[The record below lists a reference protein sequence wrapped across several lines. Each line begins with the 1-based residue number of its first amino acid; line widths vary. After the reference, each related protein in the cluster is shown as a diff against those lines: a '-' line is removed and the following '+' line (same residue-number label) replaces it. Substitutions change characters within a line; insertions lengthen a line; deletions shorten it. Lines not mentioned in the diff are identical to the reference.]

1 MFGKRVWTRIIG
13 DRAER
18 SAARFL
24 KRSGFTVVERNVTIG
39 RDEIDIVCVE
49 RGIVVF
55 VEVRYR
61 TAGIGAASESIDLDK
76 VRALQRAASSYRT
89 REGLWEVP
97 ARYDFVFVTEKDGRR
112 EFSHIRG
119 AIDV

>member
-1 MFGKRVWTRIIG
+1 MFAKRIWTKIVG

-24 KRSGFTVVERNVTIG
+24 RRSGFTIVERNVTIG
-39 RDEIDIVCVE
+39 RDEIDIVGVE

-61 TAGIGAASESIDLDK
+61 AAGIGAAAESIDFDK
-76 VRALQRAASSYRT
+76 VKALQRAAASYRT

-97 ARYDFVFVTEKDGRR
+97 ARYDFVLVTEKDGKR